1 MGLLDTVRNPAFRMG
16 LRRFVQIWR
25 HNIPPY
31 PALPPLDMEEIL
43 LPLPYQPSP
52 FDRDGDLLT
61 RNEFNDKVQA
71 WSRKM
76 EEVGRENDSR
86 VSAWG
91 WGLRVG
97 LSLMVLAYLSI
108 IALMG
113 LPVFV

>member
-16 LRRFVQIWR
+16 LRRSAQIWR

-31 PALPPLDMEEIL
+31 PALPPLDMEGIL
-43 LPLPYQPSP
+43 LPAVSPSP
-52 FDRDGDLLT
+52 FDRDGNWLT
-61 RNEFNDKVQA
+61 QNELTDKVQA

-86 VSAWG
+86 VLAWG

-108 IALMG
+108 IALIG
-113 LPVFV
+113 LLVFV